1 MRTVSAT
8 PMTILLCRFPLP
20 TYVVPRIAVPRRCV
34 AFPPDATASRC
45 FVFAGRLLYT
55 PRHPPTPTEPS
66 KLKLLFVRQT
76 LYGFLRL
83 RIPSGTSPVL
93 PDLKGCALIRELH
106 VYGKL
111 KKVCRCVQVRD
122 VWLSRLS

>member
-1 MRTVSAT
+1 MSHFPRTRPLRAVLFSPGDYCTPHAT
-8 PMTILLCRFPLP
+8 
-20 TYVVPRIAVPRRCV
+20 
-34 AFPPDATASRC
+34 
-45 FVFAGRLLYT
+45 
-55 PRHPPTPTEPS
+55 PPTPTEPS